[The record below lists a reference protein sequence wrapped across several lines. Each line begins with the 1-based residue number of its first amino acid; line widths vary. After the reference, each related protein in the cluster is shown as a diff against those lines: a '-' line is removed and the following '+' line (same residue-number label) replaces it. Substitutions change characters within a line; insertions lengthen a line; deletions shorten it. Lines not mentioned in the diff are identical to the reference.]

1 MHKYRGLELELMRS
15 LREVLAFSV
24 ILLISSAILFVPTTE
39 LFADSS
45 DVIDCSGS
53 FSGNLSEP
61 FNAETMI
68 TINAKNGNYDVEFD
82 YAVANG
88 DEGASY
94 FVKSSAFESS
104 PVIFVEGETI
114 SMHLTSGETIPE
126 GAIRLYHQEVSD
138 CKILFNSSD
147 IDSQRIVLSAVSITE
162 VEPSKFLAK
171 VSIPD
176 AESSKDFT
184 KLVIAYVTNVEAS
197 VSYNIHNIRILTAP
211 DSGPTEFCGRNIE
224 DFDNVIDG
232 TNESDEL
239 EGTGENDLIRGFGG
253 DDDIRGRNGNDCLIG
268 GPGDDLVTGGND
280 DDGVFGNE
288 GNDRLFGNAGKDI
301 VSGGDGDDYI
311 AGKSGDDNVYG
322 NDGSDKL
329 FGNEGNDF
337 VKGGDGDDVMFG
349 GDGDDKLAGNTGE
362 DRMSGQNGDDELL
375 GGRGDDRLRG
385 GDGLDE
391 LDGGKDRDKC
401 YDVHENLEAVAP
413 LHCEQEIVVK
423 DAGFFD

>member
-1 MHKYRGLELELMRS
+1 M
-15 LREVLAFSV
+15 
-24 ILLISSAILFVPTTE
+24 ILLISSAMIFDTAMEV
-39 LFADSS
+39 FADSS

-53 FSGNLSEP
+53 FSGTLSEP

-68 TINAKNGNYDVEFD
+68 TINAENGSYGVEFD

-104 PVIFVEGETI
+104 PVTFVEGETI
-114 SMHLTSGETIPE
+114 SMLLTSGETIPE
-126 GAIRLYHQEVSD
+126 GAIRLYHQDISD
-138 CKILFNSSD
+138 CEILFNSSG
-147 IDSQRIVLSAVSITE
+147 IADSQRIVLSTVSITE
-162 VEPSKFLAK
+162 VEPSKFVVKA
-171 VSIPD
+171 SIPD

-197 VSYNIHNIRILTAP
+197 VSYNIHSVRILTAP
-211 DSGPTEFCGRNIE
+211 DSGPTVFCGRNIE

-232 TNESDEL
+232 TNDSDEL

-253 DDDIRGRNGNDCLIG
+253 DDSIRGRNGNDCLIG
-268 GPGDDLVTGGND
+268 GPGDDIVTGGNG
-280 DDGVFGNE
+280 DDGVFGNA
-288 GNDRLFGNAGKDI
+288 GNDRLFGNAGKDT

-311 AGKSGDDNVYG
+311 AGKSGNDNLYG

-337 VKGGDGDDVMFG
+337 LKGGDGDDAIFG

-362 DRMSGQNGDDELL
+362 DRMSGQNGDDEML

-391 LDGGKDRDKC
+391 LDGGKDRDMC
-401 YDVHENLEAVAP
+401 YDVPENFEAEPPV
-413 LHCEQEIVVK
+413 HCEQEIVAK